1 MATLWFMIVA
11 VMVAA
16 YVVLDGFDLGA
27 GVIYLGAARTPNERR
42 TIMRAIGP
50 VWDGNEVWLLAAGG
64 TLYFAF
70 PLLYASSFSGFYL
83 PLMIVLWLLMLRGI
97 GIELRAHMKNLVW
110 LGFFD
115 TVFCGSSLL
124 LTIFFGAALG
134 NVVRGVPL
142 GPDEYFF
149 EPLWTNFRVN
159 QGVAGTNN
167 GILDW
172 YTVLTG
178 VMALVTLTAHGSL
191 YITVKTEGHV
201 NRRARTVALWAWPV
215 QLLLTVAGLV
225 ATVSI
230 RPGVLDNYKH
240 HAVGFLIPVLVFGSL
255 AVMMHGILKHAEKM
269 AFVASALYIVGMLVG
284 AAFGLYPV
292 VLPASTDP
300 ALNLTIYNTAAG
312 EHGLAVGFTWW
323 ILGMVLALGYFTL
336 LFRMF
341 KGKVKLEGEGY

>member
-1 MATLWFMIVA
+1 METVWFMIVA

-27 GVIYLGAARTPNERR
+27 GVIYLAATKTADERR
-42 TIMRAIGP
+42 RIMRAIGP

-97 GIELRAHMKNLVW
+97 GIELRSHMHNPVW
-110 LGFFD
+110 VGFFD
-115 TVFCGSSLL
+115 VIFSVSSVLL
-124 LTIFFGAALG
+124 CIFFGAALG

-142 GPDEYFF
+142 RPDQYFF
-149 EPLWTNFRVN
+149 EPLWTNFRV
-159 QGVAGTNN
+159 GTDN

-172 YTVLTG
+172 YTVMTG
-178 VMALVTLTAHGSL
+178 VIALVTLTTHGSL
-191 YITVKTEGHV
+191 YVAVKTEDELNG
-201 NRRARTVALWAWPV
+201 RARRVAQWLWPV
-215 QLLLTVAGLV
+215 QLLLTVAGLI
-225 ATVSI
+225 ATVAI

-240 HAVGFLIPVLVFGSL
+240 HAVGFAIPVLVFGAL
-255 AVMMHGILKHAEKM
+255 AVMMHGLIKRTDKM
-269 AFVASALYIVGMLVG
+269 AFVASGVYIVGMLVG

-312 EHGLAVGFTWW
+312 AHGLSVGLVWW
-323 ILGMVLALGYFTL
+323 SVGMVLALGYFFF

-341 KGKVKLEGEGY
+341 RGKVRLEGEGY

>member
-1 MATLWFMIVA
+1 METVWFMIVA

-27 GVIYLGAARTPNERR
+27 GVIYLAATKTADERR
-42 TIMRAIGP
+42 RIMRAIGP

-83 PLMIVLWLLMLRGI
+83 PLMMVLWLLMLRGI
-97 GIELRAHMKNLVW
+97 GIELRSHMHNPVW
-110 LGFFD
+110 VGFFD
-115 TVFCGSSLL
+115 VIFSVSSVLL
-124 LTIFFGAALG
+124 CIFFGAALG

-142 GPDEYFF
+142 RPDQYFF
-149 EPLWTNFRVN
+149 EPLWTNFRV
-159 QGVAGTNN
+159 GTDN

-178 VMALVTLTAHGSL
+178 VIALVTLTTHGSL
-191 YITVKTEGHV
+191 YVAVKTEDELNG
-201 NRRARTVALWAWPV
+201 RARRVAQWLWPV
-215 QLLLTVAGLV
+215 QLLLTVAGLI
-225 ATVSI
+225 ATVAI

-240 HAVGFLIPVLVFGSL
+240 HAVGFAIPVLVFGAL
-255 AVMMHGILKHAEKM
+255 AVMMHGMIKRTDKM
-269 AFVASALYIVGMLVG
+269 AFVASGVYIVGMLVG

-312 EHGLAVGFTWW
+312 AHGLTVGLVWW
-323 ILGMVLALGYFTL
+323 SLGMVLALGYFFF

-341 KGKVKLEGEGY
+341 RGKVRLEGEGY

>member
-1 MATLWFMIVA
+1 METLWFMIVA
-11 VMVAA
+11 VMVAG

-27 GVIYLGAARTPNERR
+27 GAIYLGAARTIDARR
-42 TIMRAIGP
+42 RILRAIGP
-50 VWDGNEVWLLAAGG
+50 VWDGNEVWLVAAGG
-64 TLYFAF
+64 ILYFAF

-97 GIELRAHMKNLVW
+97 GIELRGHLENPVW

-115 TVFCGSSLL
+115 LIFCASSILL
-124 LTIFFGAALG
+124 AIFFGAALG

-142 GPDEYFF
+142 GADGYFF
-149 EPLWTNFRVN
+149 EPLWTNFRASG
-159 QGVAGTNN
+159 QT

-178 VMALVTLTAHGSL
+178 VIALVTLTAHGSL
-191 YITVKTEGHV
+191 YVATKAENDL
-201 NRRARTVALWAWPV
+201 NRRARTTALWAWPV
-215 QLLLTVAGLV
+215 QLLLTVVGLI

-230 RPGVLDNYKH
+230 RRGVLDNYKE
-240 HAVGFLIPVLVFGSL
+240 HAIGFVIPVLVFGAL
-255 AVMMHGILKHAEKM
+255 AVMMHAMIRHSDKI

-300 ALNLTIYNTAAG
+300 A
-312 EHGLAVGFTWW
+312 
-323 ILGMVLALGYFTL
+323 
-336 LFRMF
+336 R
-341 KGKVKLEGEGY
+341 

>member
-1 MATLWFMIVA
+1 METLWFMIVA

-27 GVIYLGAARTPNERR
+27 GVIYLTAARTPAERQ

-97 GIELRAHMKNLVW
+97 GIELRAHMDNPVW
-110 LGFFD
+110 RGFFE
-115 TVFCGSSLL
+115 FLFSASSAL

-142 GPDEYFF
+142 GTDEYFF
-149 EPLWTNFRVN
+149 EPLWTNFRV
-159 QGVAGTNN
+159 GTNN

-178 VMALVTLTAHGSL
+178 VIALVTLTAHGAL
-191 YITVKTEGHV
+191 YVAVKTE
-201 NRRARTVALWAWPV
+201 NDLNARARTTALWAWPV
-215 QLLLTVAGLV
+215 QLLLTVVGLI
-225 ATVSI
+225 ATVAI

-240 HAVGFLIPVLVFGSL
+240 HAIGFVIPVLVFGAL
-255 AVMMHGILKHAEKM
+255 AVMMHAMIRHADKI

-292 VLPASTDP
+292 VLPASTGP
-300 ALNLTIYNTAAG
+300 ARDLTIYNTAAG
-312 EHGLAVGFTWW
+312 HHGLSVGFTWW
-323 ILGMVLALGYFTL
+323 ILGTILALGYFFF

-341 KGKVKLEGEGY
+341 RGKVRLEGEGY

>member
-1 MATLWFMIVA
+1 METVWFMIVA

-27 GVIYLGAARTPNERR
+27 GVIYLAATKTADERR
-42 TIMRAIGP
+42 RIMRAIGP

-83 PLMIVLWLLMLRGI
+83 PLMMVLWLLMLRGI
-97 GIELRAHMKNLVW
+97 GIELRSHMHNPVW
-110 LGFFD
+110 VGFFD
-115 TVFCGSSLL
+115 VIFSVSSVLL
-124 LTIFFGAALG
+124 CIFFGAALG

-142 GPDEYFF
+142 RADQYFF
-149 EPLWTNFRVN
+149 EPLWTNFRV
-159 QGVAGTNN
+159 GTDN

-172 YTVLTG
+172 YTVMTG
-178 VMALVTLTAHGSL
+178 VIALVTLTTHGSL
-191 YITVKTEGHV
+191 YVAVKTEDELNG
-201 NRRARTVALWAWPV
+201 RARRVAQWLWPV
-215 QLLLTVAGLV
+215 QLLLTVAGLI
-225 ATVSI
+225 ATVAI

-240 HAVGFLIPVLVFGSL
+240 HAVGFAIPVLVFGAL
-255 AVMMHGILKHAEKM
+255 AVMMHGLIKRTDKM
-269 AFVASALYIVGMLVG
+269 AFVASGVYIVGMLVG

-312 EHGLAVGFTWW
+312 AHGLSVGLVWW
-323 ILGMVLALGYFTL
+323 SVGMVLALGYFFF

-341 KGKVKLEGEGY
+341 RGKVRLEGEGY